1 MSGLSGGGSAIW
13 MPGCASHSRVRA
25 LRGSLNSPSKS
36 SGGSSVASGMQ
47 GWWRPRRARAMVF
60 LGAAGTADAPAAVLA
75 KVAASLGV
83 TASDL
88 RDSLFADLPG
98 ERLVGAPGQPVSA
111 VELALRGNLALVQRL
126 LSHAT
131 VLRIDVEGNTRVLV
145 RHTKWRGLICAVA
158 EQIGQDG
165 ASLEIS
171 GPFALFRNTRLYGGA
186 LGEVMPLLAWCRRL
200 RLQA

>member
-13 MPGCASHSRVRA
+13 MPGCANHSRVRA
-25 LRGSLNSPSKS
+25 LRGSSNSPSKS
-36 SGGSSVASGMQ
+36 SGGSSVASGTQ
-47 GWWRPRRARAMVF
+47 GWCRPGERGRAMVF
-60 LGAAGTADAPAAVLA
+60 LAAAGTADAPAAVLA

-131 VLRIDVEGNTRVLV
+131 VLRIDVE
-145 RHTKWRGLICAVA
+145 
-158 EQIGQDG
+158 
-165 ASLEIS
+165 
-171 GPFALFRNTRLYGGA
+171 RNTREIGRA
-186 LGEVMPLLAWCRRL
+186 S
-200 RLQA
+200 